1 MYKSHSTAYV
11 YEVTNEPQLTK
22 TKTMTMEP
30 ENIKSL
36 GFRKKLHI

>member
-30 ENIKSL
+30 ENLKTS